1 MRGVY
6 KVTSFKLMNS
16 SIAADRS
23 LWLNVWASW
32 EEREVAAHPTYCELF
47 CRPDDQAMC
56 CLMEDAKGT
65 VLFPFIL
72 RPLAGE
78 PWASEYA
85 DTHDIITPYGYGGPF
100 AWGDPDWRL
109 FWQEFNEWAR
119 SSNIASL
126 FARLSLFEDQLIPFD
141 GCVET
146 KAPNIVRTLSMPAD
160 ELWMD
165 YEHKVRKNVKK
176 ARRSGLVVGVDYEGA
191 RLDDFLDI
199 YTQTMQRRDAAEFYY
214 FDREFF
220 ETLIKDLFGSFAFF
234 HALQN
239 QQVVSTELVLLSANH
254 MYSFLGGTRVDAFD
268 LRAND
273 LLKHSIVRWGIE
285 NGKKAYVL
293 GGGYEYGDGIF
304 RYKMS
309 FAPNGQVPFRVGCSV
324 YDPDLYTSLIRSREQ
339 WESEQGI
346 GWRPSLGFFPE
357 YRG

>member
-47 CRPDDQAMC
+47 CRPEDQPMC
-56 CLMEDAKGT
+56 CLMEDDRGT

-72 RPLAGE
+72 RPLSAE
-78 PWASEYA
+78 QWATEYVHA
-85 DTHDIITPYGYGGPF
+85 YDLITPYGYGGPF

-119 SSNIASL
+119 NSDVVSL

-146 KAPNIVRTLSMPAD
+146 KATNIIRTLDMPID
-160 ELWMD
+160 ELWLD
-165 YEHKVRKNVKK
+165 YKHKVRKNVKK
-176 ARRSGLVVGVDYEGA
+176 ARRSGLEVEVDYDGA

-199 YTQTMQRRDAAEFYY
+199 YCDTMQRRDAEEFYY

-220 ETLIKDLFGSFAFF
+220 ETLIEDLAGSFAFF
-234 HALQN
+234 HAMCN
-239 QQVVSTELVLLSANH
+239 HRAISTELVLLSTSH
-254 MYSFLGGTRVDAFD
+254 MYSFLGGTRVEAFD
-268 LRAND
+268 IRAND
-273 LLKHSIVRWGIE
+273 FLKHSIVEWGIE
-285 NGKKAYVL
+285 QGKKAYVL
-293 GGGYEYGDGIF
+293 GGGYECGDGIF
-304 RYKMS
+304 EYKMS
-309 FAPNGQVPFRVGCSV
+309 FAPKGQVPFRVGCSV
-324 YDPDLYTSLIRSREQ
+324 YDPELYTSLIRAREQ
-339 WESEQGI
+339 WESEQGVE
-346 GWRPSLGFFPE
+346 WRPSPGFFPG